1 MKKAKKSDIN
11 ILIMLIGV
19 LLAVASYFFV
29 YTSFKNKTATLEGE
43 NASLETE
50 VAELQKLADNK
61 DFYLQETAR
70 MNDEMTTVMG
80 KYPSDIRT
88 EDEIMY
94 TVELENV
101 YSIWV
106 NALQVEDKQMVQV
119 AAASA
124 DQQAPEGQDAV
135 TEEAPVED
143 TSTDGTQD
151 GVVATGGYQD
161 TVFLY
166 NSPFS
171 INFKVTYRSMKDIV
185 AAIVNSDERM
195 NITNLSLAYDG
206 DTGCLSG
213 SMNANMFTLSGTD
226 NVYEELNVPGVST
239 GTADFFQSGTVL
251 DLSRSAVTEADDG
264 DGESSEDD
272 EDNTSE
278 ESPKNDD

>member
-19 LLAVASYFFV
+19 LLAVAAYFFV
-29 YTSFKNKTATLEGE
+29 YTSFKEKTAELEGQ

-50 VAELQKLADNK
+50 VAELQKLAENK
-61 DFYLQETAR
+61 EFYLEETAR
-70 MNDEMTTVMG
+70 MNDEMVAVIA
-80 KYPSDIRT
+80 KYPSDVRT

-106 NALQVEDKQMVQV
+106 NALQAGDKEMIQV
-119 AAASA
+119 ATDA
-124 DQQAPEGQDAV
+124 QQPQQDVV

-143 TSTDGTQD
+143 DGSQD
-151 GVVATGGYQD
+151 SVTATGGYQD

-166 NSPFS
+166 NSPFT

-185 AAIVNSDERM
+185 SAIIGSDERM
-195 NITNLSLAYDG
+195 NITNLSLAYDA

-213 SMNANMFTLSGTD
+213 SMNANMFTMSGTD
-226 NVYEELNVPGVST
+226 AVYEELNIPGVST

-251 DLSRSAVTEADDG
+251 DLNKNAAAEAEDG
-264 DGESSEDD
+264 DGENSD

-278 ESPKNDD
+278 DAPKNDD